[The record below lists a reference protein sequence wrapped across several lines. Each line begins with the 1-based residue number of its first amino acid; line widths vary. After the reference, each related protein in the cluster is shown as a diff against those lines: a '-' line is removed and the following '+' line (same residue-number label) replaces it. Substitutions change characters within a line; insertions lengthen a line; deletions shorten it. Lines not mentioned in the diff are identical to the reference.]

1 MHGTRM
7 AEFRG
12 GKGANQA
19 VAAARLGADVAM
31 VGCVGRDARARFL
44 LDGLD
49 AEGID
54 RTFVSD
60 VDAPTGV
67 ALITVDPEDVSIVV
81 VSGANSALS
90 EQHVV
95 EATEVIAHADVLL
108 LQGES
113 PAATA
118 LAAAR
123 LARANDTTVVFN
135 PAPVN
140 DVADAVMPL
149 ADVVMVNRH
158 ESELLGPQ
166 IAVSP
171 VKILVTTLGSEGCE
185 VTVDGQPVD
194 IAPLAANVVDPT
206 GAGDSFAAAFAV
218 RYAETGDALVA
229 ARFAAAAGACTVE
242 GQGAQ
247 SSLPTR
253 RAVNERLV

>member
-1 MHGTRM
+1 M

-19 VAAARLGADVAM
+19 VAAARLGADVTM
-31 VGCVGRDARARFL
+31 VGCVGSDARARLL

-54 RTFVSD
+54 RTFVSE

-67 ALITVDPEDVSIVV
+67 AVITVDPEDVSIVV
-81 VSGANSALS
+81 VSGANAGLS
-90 EQHVV
+90 LENVLEASEVV
-95 EATEVIAHADVLL
+95 AEADVLL

-113 PAATA
+113 PAAAT

-123 LARANDTTVVFN
+123 VARANDTIVVFN

-140 DVADAVMPL
+140 EVADVVMPL

-158 ESELLGPQ
+158 EAELLGPQ
-166 IAVSP
+166 ISASAVK
-171 VKILVTTLGSEGCE
+171 VLVTTLGSEGSE
-185 VTVDGQPVD
+185 VTMDGQVVD

-242 GQGAQ
+242 GRGAQ
-247 SSLPTR
+247 QSLPTR
-253 RAVNERLV
+253 RVVNERLA

>member
-1 MHGTRM
+1 
-7 AEFRG
+7 
-12 GKGANQA
+12 
-19 VAAARLGADVAM
+19 M
-31 VGCVGRDARARFL
+31 VGCVGRDARAHFL

-54 RTFVSD
+54 RTFVSH

-81 VSGANSALS
+81 VSGANAALS
-90 EQHVV
+90 EQHVM
-95 EATEVIAHADVLL
+95 EASGVIAEADVLL

-123 LARANDTTVVFN
+123 VARANDTTVVFN

-140 DVADAVMPL
+140 DVADVVMPL
-149 ADVVMVNRH
+149 ADVVTVNRH

-166 IAVSP
+166 ISASP

-185 VTVDGQPVD
+185 VTVDGQAVD

-218 RYAETGDALVA
+218 RYAETGDALLA

-242 GQGAQ
+242 GRGAQ
-247 SSLPTR
+247 PSLPTR
-253 RAVNERLV
+253 SVVNERLA